1 MAKRSGEHILA
12 SEVVAYTTEESD
24 ELGIVLV
31 TAHVYLTFFLIKLT
45 STQVVWTQSIIREI
59 LVGCVQTR
67 ILRILVR
74 VTCHSLHIVFAETT
88 AIVVEPLYYILA
100 LLAGR
105 TTSLTFATT
114 FDGNGAGR
122 RTEPRGIMSILMV
135 SEHHLCREMMI
146 ARCILCQQRQEVQL
160 NGTIPVDQTNIILI
174 GLQELTLHR
183 IGTHNLTL
191 EVIITNRIIWIHQRS
206 SWVSLKSIL
215 EYAVI
220 SLVAVDDTR
229 SDIGSNGEESTL
241 GGMHDVGT
249 SAILLT
255 TRTKVDTL
263 GITIIGTHTIVALVI
278 ATTEGQGMLHGST
291 RTADG
296 IKPIYITAE
305 VNARVTPSQTNI
317 TEILS
322 VHHLQV
328 FHHRVPSIRGRV
340 RSVRSAVLASLLGRY
355 QDDTIGTTST
365 IDSRGCTI
373 LQYVERSDVIR
384 IDVGEVATWHTV
396 NHNQRSIACGTRGDT
411 TNLDACLIVWVA
423 HRGIGDAHARHLT
436 LDHHGNIRGTDGEEV
451 FLAYVRNGRS
461 KLFLVHST
469 ITDNHHLIEHIRA
482 LLHGDIHLSAVLHR
496 LNDCL
501 KTYV

>member
-1 MAKRSGEHILA
+1 
-12 SEVVAYTTEESD
+12 
-24 ELGIVLV
+24 
-31 TAHVYLTFFLIKLT
+31 
-45 STQVVWTQSIIREI
+45 
-59 LVGCVQTR
+59 
-67 ILRILVR
+67 
-74 VTCHSLHIVFAETT
+74 
-88 AIVVEPLYYILA
+88 
-100 LLAGR
+100 
-105 TTSLTFATT
+105 
-114 FDGNGAGR
+114 
-122 RTEPRGIMSILMV
+122 
-135 SEHHLCREMMI
+135 MMI
-146 ARCILCQQRQEVQL
+146 ARCILCQQRQEVQF
-160 NGTIPVDQTNIILI
+160 NGTIPVNQTDIILI

-183 IGTHNLTL
+183 IGTHNLAL
-191 EVIITNRIIWIHQRS
+191 EIIITNRIIWIHQRS

-263 GITIIGTHTIVALVI
+263 GISIIGTHTIVALVVT
-278 ATTEGQGMLHGST
+278 TTEGQSMLHGST
-291 RTADG
+291 CTADG

-396 NHNQRSIACGTRGDT
+396 NHNQRTIACGTRGDT

-496 LNDCL
+496 LNDSL